1 MISDIPADLIP
12 IEHNQTDCIDCS
24 VRRLALFQGVKESD
38 LSWTKKYR
46 AHQFTVQAHKEI
58 YHESKISKY
67 MFTLYHGWVA
77 MYKTLASG
85 KRQILRIALP
95 GDMLGFH
102 PDLAAPMTHSAY
114 CLTESVL
121 CAFPCKDMPELL
133 RRNLSVTKRLTELNA
148 RDMDICQSRLLTIG
162 QQTAIERIAF
172 FSAELFFRIKAIYN
186 QQENFEIQFPLSQE
200 EIGDATGLTKIHVNR
215 TLKALR
221 EMGIMQISGKSMK
234 IFDIDALSKL
244 GNFDANSVYARPLY

>member
-1 MISDIPADLIP
+1 MKSDIPADLIP
-12 IEHNQTDCIDCS
+12 IEHNPTDCVDCS

-58 YHESKISKY
+58 YHESKISLY

-77 MYKTLASG
+77 MYKTLDSG

-95 GDMLGFH
+95 GDLLGFH
-102 PDLAAPMTHSAY
+102 PDLSAPMTHSAY

-172 FSAELFFRIKAIYN
+172 FCAELFYRMKAIYN
-186 QQENFEIQFPLSQE
+186 TNTLVIQFPLSQE

-221 EMGIMQISGKSMK
+221 EMGIMQISGKSLQVL
-234 IFDIDALSKL
+234 DVDALRNL
-244 GNFDANSVYARPLY
+244 GNFDANSVYARSLY

>member
-1 MISDIPADLIP
+1 MKSDIPADFIP
-12 IEHNQTDCIDCS
+12 IEHNPTDCAECS
-24 VRRLALFQGVKESD
+24 VRRLALFQGVSESD

-58 YHESKISKY
+58 YQESKISPY

-77 MYKTLASG
+77 MYKTLGSG

-102 PDLAAPMTHSAY
+102 PDLSAPMTHSAY

-172 FSAELFFRIKAIYN
+172 FSAELFYRMKAIYN
-186 QQENFEIQFPLSQE
+186 HSDDFEIHFPLSQE

-221 EMGIMQISGKSMK
+221 EMGIMQISGKCLK
-234 IFDIDALSKL
+234 ILDVEGLRSL
-244 GNFDANSVYARPLY
+244 GNFDKNSVYARSLY